1 MIFEQNDKTS
11 EAATEHR
18 RLARDAQNKKK
29 GFLMGIRERVVKS
42 ETTSLTP
49 IPKQKTVHFQFS
61 PTPITD
67 HNLENLKTMQHIKIT
82 KGICAHAMTIF
93 PIVGT
98 LCT

>member
-49 IPKQKTVHFQFS
+49 ITRLKTIHFQFPRT
-61 PTPITD
+61 PTAD
-67 HNLENLKTMQHIKIT
+67 LNLEILTTTKHVKNT
-82 KGICAHAMTIF
+82 KGTCPHAMTIF